1 MAGLDT
7 LAWPVARLGEAVTA
21 LARQCGWQL
30 HGVAIP
36 SGPEDPGSG
45 SVEALGAWLETAAAW
60 LGLEAEPVAVPY
72 AEVEALVR
80 GAGPALIRLPT
91 TEKPGFLVLLGSQ
104 RRRAMLLGPDLR
116 VHRVAV

>member
-1 MAGLDT
+1 MAELDT
-7 LAWPVARLGEAVTA
+7 LTWPTSRLGEAVAA
-21 LARQCGWQL
+21 LARQRGWRL
-30 HGVAIP
+30 RDVEIP
-36 SGPEDPGSG
+36 VYPAARGQASP
-45 SVEALGAWLETAAAW
+45 EALEEWLETAATW